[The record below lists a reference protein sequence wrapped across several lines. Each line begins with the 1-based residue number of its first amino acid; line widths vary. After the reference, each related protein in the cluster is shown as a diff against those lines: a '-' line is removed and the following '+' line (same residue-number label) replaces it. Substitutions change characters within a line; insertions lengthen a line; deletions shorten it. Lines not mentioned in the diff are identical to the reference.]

1 MVGMEDYEQLLD
13 RARAALPE
21 KTLAF
26 ERFETPQLESFLQG
40 SKTLVR
46 NFDVILQKIRRPPEI
61 LSKYFSRELA
71 VPVTIQGG
79 KLVLNGKFYTRNL
92 QDKLQ
97 AFVDAA
103 VVCKECKRPD
113 TKITEKDGV
122 KTLVC
127 EACGARAPVRI

>member
-1 MVGMEDYEQLLD
+1 MDDYEKMLD

-26 ERFETPQLESFLQG
+26 ERFETPQIDSFVQG

-46 NFDVILQKIRRPPEI
+46 NFEAILQKIRRPPEM
-61 LSKYFSRELA
+61 LARYFSKEMA
-71 VPVTIQGG
+71 VPASVQGG
-79 KLVLNGKFYTRNL
+79 KLVLNGKFYARNL

-97 AFVDAA
+97 SFVDAA

-113 TKITEKDGV
+113 TKIIEKDGV

>member
-1 MVGMEDYEQLLD
+1 MDDYEKMLD

-21 KTLAF
+21 KTQTF
-26 ERFETPQLESFLQG
+26 ERFETPIVESFVQG

-61 LSKYFSRELA
+61 VAKYFSRELA
-71 VPVTIQGG
+71 VPATMQSG
-79 KLVLNGKFYTRNL
+79 KLVLNGKFYPRNL

-103 VVCKECKRPD
+103 VICKECKRPD
-113 TKITEKDGV
+113 TKIVEKDGV
-122 KTLVC
+122 KVPSC
-127 EACGARAPVRI
+127 EACGARAPVKI

>member
-1 MVGMEDYEQLLD
+1 MDDYEKMLD

-26 ERFETPQLESFLQG
+26 ERFETPQMESFLQG
-40 SKTLVR
+40 SKTIVR
-46 NFDVILQKIRRPPEI
+46 NFEVILQKIRRPPEM
-61 LSKYFSRELA
+61 LVKYFSKEMA
-71 VPVTIQGG
+71 VPASVQSG

-97 AFVDAA
+97 SFVDAA

-113 TKITEKDGV
+113 TKIIEKDGV

>member
-1 MVGMEDYEQLLD
+1 MDDYEKMLD

-26 ERFETPQLESFLQG
+26 ERFETPAVDSFVQG

-46 NFDVILQKIRRPPEI
+46 NFEIILQKIRRPPEM
-61 LSKYFSRELA
+61 LARYFSKEMA
-71 VPVTIQGG
+71 VPASVQSG
-79 KLVLNGKFYTRNL
+79 KLVLNGKFYARNL

>member
-1 MVGMEDYEQLLD
+1 MMDDYEKMLD

-26 ERFETPQLESFLQG
+26 ERFETPAVDSFVQG

-46 NFDVILQKIRRPPEI
+46 NFEIILQKIRRPPEM
-61 LSKYFSRELA
+61 LARYFSKEMA
-71 VPVTIQGG
+71 VPASVQSG
-79 KLVLNGKFYTRNL
+79 KLVLNGKFYARNL

-103 VVCKECKRPD
+103 VVCRECKRPD
-113 TKITEKDGV
+113 TRITEKDGV